1 VHIANIKV
9 IIKNV
14 LITATRV
21 GKFKNELVGVSLS
34 WVTNEYI
41 KIYKQLTIKSKNIC
55 LNTILP
61 QNGCYNGYIIP
72 D

>member
-34 WVTNEYI
+34 
-41 KIYKQLTIKSKNIC
+41 
-55 LNTILP
+55 
-61 QNGCYNGYIIP
+61 
-72 D
+72 